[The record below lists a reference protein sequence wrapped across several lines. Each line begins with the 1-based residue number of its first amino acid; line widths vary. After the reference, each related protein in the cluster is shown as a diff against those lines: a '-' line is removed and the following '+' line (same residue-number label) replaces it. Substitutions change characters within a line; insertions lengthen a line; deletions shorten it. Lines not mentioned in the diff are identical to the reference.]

1 MHAGVMVSLNV
12 FGWPACWEL
21 LIMVMI
27 ISLLLHFDYDYSLC
41 LTNSFLSSFSLKMF
55 GMLWPACQNSQDL
68 QSYYFRRKCI
78 ICSFF
83 LLLMFPV
90 KSFFFPL
97 CLFCFNDHRW
107 WHFCTP
113 WWTMRMSYHV
123 WCSVPVDS
131 FLLFY
136 FSSVFQ
142 ASLILLLLIS
152 TTGFVARY
160 SLILRVVAICCSPLF
175 KTLPTTQMS
184 CMKW

>member
-41 LTNSFLSSFSLKMF
+41 LTNSFLSSFSRKMF

-83 LLLMFPV
+83 LLLMLSV
-90 KSFFFPL
+90 KSFFFL
-97 CLFCFNDHRW
+97 CACSALMTTDDDIFVLLDEPWECHITSDARSQWIVSYYFTFHLFFKPHS
-107 WHFCTP
+107 
-113 WWTMRMSYHV
+113 SYY
-123 WCSVPVDS
+123 CS
-131 FLLFY
+131 FLPL
-136 FSSVFQ
+136 
-142 ASLILLLLIS
+142 AS
-152 TTGFVARY
+152 
-160 SLILRVVAICCSPLF
+160 
-175 KTLPTTQMS
+175 
-184 CMKW
+184 